1 MVTFHMNPKFT
12 NVTLGC
18 TICIFDVSITY
29 FTGENRIRIWLN
41 THLVS
46 MLIGIWLYENSY
58 CKLLLSY
65 ENLGIPM
72 WTKYKEGVKE
82 F

>member
-1 MVTFHMNPKFT
+1 
-12 NVTLGC
+12 
-18 TICIFDVSITY
+18 
-29 FTGENRIRIWLN
+29 
-41 THLVS
+41 
-46 MLIGIWLYENSY
+46 MLIVIWLYENSY
-58 CKLLLSY
+58 CKLLLFY

>member
-1 MVTFHMNPKFT
+1 
-12 NVTLGC
+12 
-18 TICIFDVSITY
+18 
-29 FTGENRIRIWLN
+29 
-41 THLVS
+41 
-46 MLIGIWLYENSY
+46 MLIGVWLYENSY

-72 WTKYKEGVKE
+72 WTKYQEGVKE